1 MHGSVLEYFQ
11 TQGPQVIFLSLRR
24 FCQRATVAVRKVVIP
39 KTRLIIVSG
48 VNPDVP
54 DTETNIGVEFD
65 ARFVVSERSA
75 GKK

>member
-1 MHGSVLEYFQ
+1 
-11 TQGPQVIFLSLRR
+11 
-24 FCQRATVAVRKVVIP
+24 VAVRKVVIP